1 MMERIRFDEKGLVPA
16 VIQDVASG
24 AVLMVAWMNRE
35 SLGKTLESGETWF
48 YSRSRQE
55 LWNKGATSGHVQKV
69 QGIFYDCDGDTL
81 LVKVEQTGAAC
92 HEGTFS
98 CFSRK
103 FGESEPSVTERPAI
117 AETANILPE
126 LYGVIEDRRAHP
138 KEGSYTNL
146 LFDKGQDKILKK
158 VGEETAET
166 IIASKNNSQG
176 EVIYE
181 MADLWY
187 HCLVL
192 LAWHGIRLD
201 TLLEELGKRRQ
212 GKTVDPAKIA
222 K

>member
-1 MMERIRFDEKGLVPA
+1 MLEKICFDQKGLVPA
-16 VIQDVASG
+16 VVQDVSTG
-24 AVLMVAWMNRE
+24 TVLMLAYMNRE
-35 SLGKTLESGETWF
+35 SLAKTIETGTTWF

-55 LWNKGATSGHVQKV
+55 LWNKGATSGHMQHVREMY
-69 QGIFYDCDGDTL
+69 YDCDGDTL
-81 LVKVEQTGAAC
+81 LVKVEQVGAAC

-103 FGESEPSVTERPAI
+103 FGDAESTQTDRPVTPEDV
-117 AETANILPE
+117 LPE
-126 LYGVIEDRRAHP
+126 LYEVIEDRRQNP
-138 KEGSYTNL
+138 VEGSYTHS
-146 LFDKGQDKILKK
+146 LFEKGQDKILKK
-158 VGEETAET
+158 VGEEAAET

-192 LAWHGIRLD
+192 LAWHDIGLEE
-201 TLLEELGKRRQ
+201 LLSELGKRRS
-212 GKTVDPAKIA
+212 GKTQDPAKT

>member
-1 MMERIRFDEKGLVPA
+1 MLEKICFDQKGLVPA
-16 VIQDVASG
+16 VVQDVSTG
-24 AVLMVAWMNRE
+24 TVLMLAYMNRE
-35 SLGKTLESGETWF
+35 SLAKTIETGTTWF

-55 LWNKGATSGHVQKV
+55 LWNKGATSGHMQHVREMY
-69 QGIFYDCDGDTL
+69 YDCDGDTL
-81 LVKVEQTGAAC
+81 LVKVEQVGAAC

-103 FGESEPSVTERPAI
+103 FGDAESTQTDRPVTPEDV
-117 AETANILPE
+117 LPE
-126 LYGVIEDRRAHP
+126 LYEVIEDRRQNP
-138 KEGSYTNL
+138 VEGSYTHS
-146 LFDKGQDKILKK
+146 LFEKGQDKILKK
-158 VGEETAET
+158 VGEEAAET

-192 LAWHGIRLD
+192 LAWHGVGLEE
-201 TLLEELGKRRQ
+201 LLSELGKRRS
-212 GKTVDPAKIA
+212 GKTQDPAKT

>member
-1 MMERIRFDEKGLVPA
+1 MMEKIRFDEKGLVPA
-16 VIQDVASG
+16 VVQDVVTG
-24 AVLMVAWMNRE
+24 TVLMLAYMNRE
-35 SLGKTLESGETWF
+35 SLAKTIETGTTWF

-55 LWNKGATSGHVQKV
+55 LWNKGATSGHMQHVREMY
-69 QGIFYDCDGDTL
+69 YDCDGDTL
-81 LVKVEQTGAAC
+81 LVKVEQVGAAC

-103 FGESEPSVTERPAI
+103 FGDAESTQTDRPVTPEDV
-117 AETANILPE
+117 LPE
-126 LYGVIEDRRAHP
+126 LYEVIEDRRQNP
-138 KEGSYTNL
+138 VEGSYTHS
-146 LFDKGQDKILKK
+146 LFEKGQDKILKK
-158 VGEETAET
+158 VGEEAAET

-192 LAWHGIRLD
+192 LAWHGVGLEE
-201 TLLEELGKRRQ
+201 LLSELGKRRS
-212 GKTVDPAKIA
+212 GKTQDPAKT

>member
-1 MMERIRFDEKGLVPA
+1 MLEKICFDQKGLVPA
-16 VIQDVASG
+16 VVQDVSTG
-24 AVLMVAWMNRE
+24 TVLMLAYMNRE
-35 SLGKTLESGETWF
+35 SLAKTIETGTTWF

-55 LWNKGATSGHVQKV
+55 LWNKGATSGHMQHVREMY
-69 QGIFYDCDGDTL
+69 YDCDGDTL
-81 LVKVEQTGAAC
+81 LVKVEQVGAAC

-103 FGESEPSVTERPAI
+103 FGDAESTQTDRPVTPEDV
-117 AETANILPE
+117 LPE
-126 LYGVIEDRRAHP
+126 LYEVIEDRRQNP
-138 KEGSYTNL
+138 VEGSYTHS
-146 LFDKGQDKILKK
+146 LFEKGQDKILKK
-158 VGEETAET
+158 VGEEAAET

-192 LAWHGIRLD
+192 LSWHGVGLEE
-201 TLLEELGKRRQ
+201 LLSELGKRRS
-212 GKTVDPAKIA
+212 GKTQDPAKT

>member
-1 MMERIRFDEKGLVPA
+1 MLEKICFDEKGLVPA
-16 VIQDVASG
+16 VVQDISTG
-24 AVLMVAWMNRE
+24 TVLMLAYMNRE
-35 SLGKTLESGETWF
+35 SLAKTIETGTTWF

-55 LWNKGATSGHVQKV
+55 LWNKGATSGHMQQVREMY
-69 QGIFYDCDGDTL
+69 YDCDGDTL
-81 LVKVEQTGAAC
+81 LVKVEQVGAAC

-103 FGESEPSVTERPAI
+103 FGDAEPTRTDRPVTSD
-117 AETANILPE
+117 NILPA
-126 LYGVIEDRRAHP
+126 LYEVIEDRRQNP
-138 KEGSYTNL
+138 VEGSYTHS
-146 LFDKGQDKILKK
+146 LFEKGQDKILKK
-158 VGEETAET
+158 VGEEAAET

-192 LAWHGIRLD
+192 LAWHGVGLEE
-201 TLLEELGKRRQ
+201 LLSELGKRRS
-212 GKTVDPAKIA
+212 GKTQDPAKT

>member
-1 MMERIRFDEKGLVPA
+1 MMEKICFDQKGLVPA
-16 VIQDVASG
+16 VVQDVSTG
-24 AVLMVAWMNRE
+24 AVLMLAYMNRE
-35 SLGKTLESGETWF
+35 SLAKTIETGTTWF

-55 LWNKGATSGHVQKV
+55 LWNKGATSGHMQQVREMY
-69 QGIFYDCDGDTL
+69 YDCDGDTL
-81 LVKVEQTGAAC
+81 LVKVEQVGAAC

-103 FGESEPSVTERPAI
+103 FGDAESTQTDRPVTPEDV
-117 AETANILPE
+117 LPE
-126 LYGVIEDRRAHP
+126 LYEVIEDRRQNP
-138 KEGSYTNL
+138 VEGSYTHS
-146 LFDKGQDKILKK
+146 LFEKGQDKILKK
-158 VGEETAET
+158 VGEEAAET

-192 LAWHGIRLD
+192 LAWHGVD
-201 TLLEELGKRRQ
+201 LEELLSELEKRRS
-212 GKTVDPAKIA
+212 GKTQDPAKT